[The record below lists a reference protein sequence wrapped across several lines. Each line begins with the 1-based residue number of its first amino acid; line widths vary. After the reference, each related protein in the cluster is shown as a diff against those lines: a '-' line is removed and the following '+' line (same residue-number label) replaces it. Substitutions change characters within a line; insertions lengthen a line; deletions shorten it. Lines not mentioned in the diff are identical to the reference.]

1 MSPLH
6 TSLKGGR
13 HFWRLGCFMSVIWVL
28 HEFQSSLC
36 RVFGLFDFQ
45 HKQPNKTAC
54 WTLDVAGHLV
64 PLQL

>member
-1 MSPLH
+1 MH
-6 TSLKGGR
+6 TSLKGGEHVVLNFACQR
-13 HFWRLGCFMSVIWVL
+13 VIFVCY
-28 HEFQSSLC
+28 EFQNGFC

-45 HKQPNKTAC
+45 HKQPNKPAC

>member
-1 MSPLH
+1 
-6 TSLKGGR
+6 
-13 HFWRLGCFMSVIWVL
+13 MSVIQVL
-28 HEFQSSLC
+28 REFQSSLC

>member
-1 MSPLH
+1 MH
-6 TSLKGGR
+6 TSLKGGTCR
-13 HFWRLGCFMSVIWVL
+13 FEFCMSESHCVCY
-28 HEFQSSLC
+28 EFRNGFC

>member
-1 MSPLH
+1 MS
-6 TSLKGGR
+6 
-13 HFWRLGCFMSVIWVL
+13 F
-28 HEFQSSLC
+28 
-36 RVFGLFDFQ
+36 RVVCAVFLAFFDFQ

>member
-1 MSPLH
+1 MH
-6 TSLKGGR
+6 TSLKGGEHVDLR
-13 HFWRLGCFMSVIWVL
+13 FACQIVDFY
-28 HEFQSSLC
+28 HEFWNGFC

-45 HKQPNKTAC
+45 HKQPNKSAW